1 MHKYVMKIVITPLNG
16 VSPKP
21 VNICLDATEF
31 VAVSAYQNTN
41 LTQLKIDN
49 NPFAKGFRD
58 REIVPATSY
67 PAFHHALYRSPV
79 LDSSVPLSG
88 NE

>member
-1 MHKYVMKIVITPLNG
+1 MHKYVMELRITALGSSNK
-16 VSPKP
+16 S
-21 VNICLDATEF
+21 IYIRLDATEF
-31 VAVSAYQNTN
+31 MAVSAYQNTN

-67 PAFHHALYRSPV
+67 PAFPHYGPPT
-79 LDSSVPLSG
+79 LDNPLSLPLPG
-88 NE
+88 